1 NARNGGKN
9 SLNRLIRC
17 VCGKKIGPDPRNF
30 NQRVSL
36 GRNDLLIR
44 TFPSR
49 SQLVAMQN
57 YMLQRGH
64 TEQADLFYGVLRD
77 KETGGESMMTLAQ
90 WFEEKGIEKG
100 IQQGRQEVSQ
110 EFAQR
115 LLSKGMS
122 REDVAEM
129 ANLPLAEIDKVIN
142 LI

>member
-1 NARNGGKN
+1 
-9 SLNRLIRC
+9 
-17 VCGKKIGPDPRNF
+17 
-30 NQRVSL
+30 
-36 GRNDLLIR
+36 
-44 TFPSR
+44 
-49 SQLVAMQN
+49 
-57 YMLQRGH
+57 
-64 TEQADLFYGVLRD
+64 
-77 KETGGESMMTLAQ
+77 

>member
-1 NARNGGKN
+1 MM
-9 SLNRLIRC
+9 RL
-17 VCGKKIGPDPRNF
+17 P
-30 NQRVSL
+30 
-36 GRNDLLIR
+36 
-44 TFPSR
+44 
-49 SQLVAMQN
+49 
-57 YMLQRGH
+57 
-64 TEQADLFYGVLRD
+64 
-77 KETGGESMMTLAQ
+77 MMTLAQ

>member
-1 NARNGGKN
+1 DR
-9 SLNRLIRC
+9 
-17 VCGKKIGPDPRNF
+17 
-30 NQRVSL
+30 
-36 GRNDLLIR
+36 
-44 TFPSR
+44 
-49 SQLVAMQN
+49 
-57 YMLQRGH
+57 
-64 TEQADLFYGVLRD
+64 
-77 KETGGESMMTLAQ
+77 ETGGESMMTLAQ